1 MPRNVSLYCQDL
13 NFKKCTSK
21 TKLISN
27 PIKEII
33 WDTSGEND
41 KKLDELLPDKDK
53 LFIVVY
59 LDVRKL
65 NSSDAKR
72 MFNFWKDYMDTNFDD
87 SVRNIIIPSDENR
100 IEFFSLQNAKTMDL
114 EQLIELQKRLE
125 IKNNSL
131 DEREE
136 GKIRGSFSD

>member
-1 MPRNVSLYCQDL
+1 MHKSID
-13 NFKKCTSK
+13 FSK
-21 TKLISN
+21 TKLISDS
-27 PIKEII
+27 IKEIT
-33 WDTSGEND
+33 WDTSDENG

-53 LFIVVY
+53 LFIVLY
-59 LDVRKL
+59 LDVSNLCRSSVQLLYNNWKVFL
-65 NSSDAKR
+65 DNS
-72 MFNFWKDYMDTNFDD
+72 FDD

-100 IEFFSLQNAKTMDL
+100 IEFFSLQNAKTLDL

-125 IKNNSL
+125 NKNNS

>member
-1 MPRNVSLYCQDL
+1 MYESTD
-13 NFKKCTSK
+13 FSK

-27 PIKEII
+27 PIKEIT
-33 WDTSGEND
+33 WDTSDEND
-41 KKLDELLPDKDK
+41 KKLDELLLDKDK
-53 LFIVVY
+53 LFIVLY
-59 LDVRKL
+59 LDVSNLCPSKVKELYNYWKVFL
-65 NSSDAKR
+65 NND
-72 MFNFWKDYMDTNFDD
+72 FDD

-114 EQLIELQKRLE
+114 EQLIELQKQLE
-125 IKNNSL
+125 NKNNS

>member
-1 MPRNVSLYCQDL
+1 MYESTD
-13 NFKKCTSK
+13 FSK

-27 PIKEII
+27 SIKEIT
-33 WDTSGEND
+33 WDTSDENG

-53 LFIVVY
+53 LFIVLY
-59 LDVRKL
+59 LDVSNLCRSSVQVLYNNWKVFL
-65 NSSDAKR
+65 DNS
-72 MFNFWKDYMDTNFDD
+72 FDD

-114 EQLIELQKRLE
+114 EQLIELKKQLE
-125 IKNNSL
+125 NKNNS

>member
-1 MPRNVSLYCQDL
+1 MYESTD
-13 NFKKCTSK
+13 FSK

-27 PIKEII
+27 PIKEIT
-33 WDTSGEND
+33 WDTSDEND

-53 LFIVVY
+53 LFIVLY
-59 LDVRKL
+59 LDVSNLCRSSVQVLYNNWKVFL
-65 NSSDAKR
+65 DNS
-72 MFNFWKDYMDTNFDD
+72 FDD

-100 IEFFSLQNAKTMDL
+100 IEFFSLQNAKTLDL

-125 IKNNSL
+125 NKNNS

>member
-1 MPRNVSLYCQDL
+1 MHKSTD
-13 NFKKCTSK
+13 FSK

-27 PIKEII
+27 PIKEIT
-33 WDTSGEND
+33 WDTSVEND

-65 NSSDAKR
+65 SSSDAKR
-72 MFNFWKDYMDTNFDD
+72 MFHFWKDYMDTNFDD

-125 IKNNSL
+125 IKNNS

>member
-1 MPRNVSLYCQDL
+1 MHL
-13 NFKKCTSK
+13 SK

-27 PIKEII
+27 PIKEITS
-33 WDTSGEND
+33 DTSVEND

-59 LDVRKL
+59 LGVRKL
-65 NSSDAKR
+65 SSSDTKV
-72 MFNFWKDYMDTNFDD
+72 MFHFWKDYMDTNFDD

-125 IKNNSL
+125 NKNNS

-136 GKIRGSFSD
+136 EKI

>member
-1 MPRNVSLYCQDL
+1 MHKSID
-13 NFKKCTSK
+13 FSK

-27 PIKEII
+27 PIKEITS
-33 WDTSGEND
+33 DTSVEND

-65 NSSDAKR
+65 SSSDAKR
-72 MFNFWKDYMDTNFDD
+72 MFHFWKDYMDTNFDD

-125 IKNNSL
+125 NKNNS
-131 DEREE
+131 DEKEE

>member
-1 MPRNVSLYCQDL
+1 MHESTD
-13 NFKKCTSK
+13 FSK

-27 PIKEII
+27 PIKEIT
-33 WDTSGEND
+33 WDTSVEND

-72 MFNFWKDYMDTNFDD
+72 MFHFWKDYMDTNFDD

-125 IKNNSL
+125 NKNNS

>member
-1 MPRNVSLYCQDL
+1 MHKSID
-13 NFKKCTSK
+13 FSK
-21 TKLISN
+21 TKLISDS
-27 PIKEII
+27 IKEIT
-33 WDTSGEND
+33 WDTSDEND

-53 LFIVVY
+53 LFIVLY
-59 LDVRKL
+59 LDVSNLCRSSVQVLYNNWKVFL
-65 NSSDAKR
+65 DNS
-72 MFNFWKDYMDTNFDD
+72 FDD

-100 IEFFSLQNAKTMDL
+100 IEFFSLQNAKTLDL

-125 IKNNSL
+125 NKNNS

>member
-1 MPRNVSLYCQDL
+1 
-13 NFKKCTSK
+13 
-21 TKLISN
+21 
-27 PIKEII
+27 
-33 WDTSGEND
+33 
-41 KKLDELLPDKDK
+41 
-53 LFIVVY
+53 
-59 LDVRKL
+59 
-65 NSSDAKR
+65 
-72 MFNFWKDYMDTNFDD
+72 MFHFWKDYMDTNFDD

-125 IKNNSL
+125 NKNNS

>member
-1 MPRNVSLYCQDL
+1 MYESTD
-13 NFKKCTSK
+13 FSK
-21 TKLISN
+21 TKRISN
-27 PIKEII
+27 PIKEIT
-33 WDTSGEND
+33 WDTSVEND

-53 LFIVVY
+53 LFIVLY
-59 LDVRKL
+59 LDVSNLCRSSVQVLYNNWKVFL
-65 NSSDAKR
+65 DNS
-72 MFNFWKDYMDTNFDD
+72 FDD

-100 IEFFSLQNAKTMDL
+100 IEFFSLQNAKTLDL

-125 IKNNSL
+125 NKNNS

>member
-1 MPRNVSLYCQDL
+1 MHESTD
-13 NFKKCTSK
+13 FSK

-27 PIKEII
+27 PIKEIT
-33 WDTSGEND
+33 WDTSVEND

-53 LFIVVY
+53 LFIVLY
-59 LDVRKL
+59 LDVSNLCRSSVQVLYNNWKVFL
-65 NSSDAKR
+65 DNS
-72 MFNFWKDYMDTNFDD
+72 FDD

-100 IEFFSLQNAKTMDL
+100 IEFFSLQNAKTLDL

-125 IKNNSL
+125 NKNNS

>member
-1 MPRNVSLYCQDL
+1 MHKSTD
-13 NFKKCTSK
+13 FSK
-21 TKLISN
+21 TKLISDSV
-27 PIKEII
+27 KEIT
-33 WDTSGEND
+33 WDTSDENG

-53 LFIVVY
+53 LFIVLY
-59 LDVRKL
+59 LDVSNLCRSSVQILYNNWKVFL
-65 NSSDAKR
+65 DNS
-72 MFNFWKDYMDTNFDD
+72 FDD

-100 IEFFSLQNAKTMDL
+100 IEFFSLQNAKTLDL

-125 IKNNSL
+125 NKNNS

>member
-1 MPRNVSLYCQDL
+1 MHESTD
-13 NFKKCTSK
+13 FSK

-27 PIKEII
+27 PIKEIT
-33 WDTSGEND
+33 WDTSDENG

-53 LFIVVY
+53 LFIVLY
-59 LDVRKL
+59 LDVSNLCRSSVQVLYNNWKVFL
-65 NSSDAKR
+65 DNS
-72 MFNFWKDYMDTNFDD
+72 FDD

-100 IEFFSLQNAKTMDL
+100 IEFFSLQNAKTLDL

-125 IKNNSL
+125 NKNNS

>member
-1 MPRNVSLYCQDL
+1 MYESTD
-13 NFKKCTSK
+13 FSK

-27 PIKEII
+27 PIKEIT
-33 WDTSGEND
+33 WDTSDEND
-41 KKLDELLPDKDK
+41 KKLDELLLDKDK
-53 LFIVVY
+53 LFIVLY
-59 LDVRKL
+59 LDVSKL
-65 NSSDAKR
+65 SPSIAQR
-72 MFNFWKDYMDTNFDD
+72 MFHFWKDYMDTNFDD

-125 IKNNSL
+125 NKNNS

>member
-1 MPRNVSLYCQDL
+1 MHKSTD
-13 NFKKCTSK
+13 FSK

-27 PIKEII
+27 PIKEIT
-33 WDTSGEND
+33 WDTSVEND
-41 KKLDELLPDKDK
+41 KKLDELLLDKDK

-72 MFNFWKDYMDTNFDD
+72 IFHFWKDYMDTNFDD

-125 IKNNSL
+125 NKNNS

>member
-1 MPRNVSLYCQDL
+1 MHESTD
-13 NFKKCTSK
+13 FSK

-33 WDTSGEND
+33 WDASGEND

>member
-1 MPRNVSLYCQDL
+1 MHESTD
-13 NFKKCTSK
+13 FSK
-21 TKLISN
+21 TKLISDS
-27 PIKEII
+27 IKEIT
-33 WDTSGEND
+33 WDTSDENG

-53 LFIVVY
+53 LFIVLY
-59 LDVRKL
+59 LDVSNLCRSSVQVLYNNWKVFL
-65 NSSDAKR
+65 DNS
-72 MFNFWKDYMDTNFDD
+72 FDD

-125 IKNNSL
+125 NKNNS

>member
-1 MPRNVSLYCQDL
+1 MHKSTD
-13 NFKKCTSK
+13 FSK

-27 PIKEII
+27 PIKEIT
-33 WDTSGEND
+33 WDTSDEND
-41 KKLDELLPDKDK
+41 KKLDELLLDKDK

-65 NSSDAKR
+65 SSSDAKR
-72 MFNFWKDYMDTNFDD
+72 MFHIWKDYMDTNFDD

-125 IKNNSL
+125 NKNNS

>member
-1 MPRNVSLYCQDL
+1 MHKSID
-13 NFKKCTSK
+13 FSK

-27 PIKEII
+27 PIKEIT
-33 WDTSGEND
+33 WDTSDKND

-65 NSSDAKR
+65 SSSDAKR
-72 MFNFWKDYMDTNFDD
+72 MFHFWKDYMDTNFDD

-125 IKNNSL
+125 NKNNS

-136 GKIRGSFSD
+136 GKI

>member
-1 MPRNVSLYCQDL
+1 MYESFD
-13 NFKKCTSK
+13 FSK
-21 TKLISN
+21 TKLFSN
-27 PIKEII
+27 PIKEITG
-33 WDTSGEND
+33 DTSDEND

-65 NSSDAKR
+65 SSSDAKR
-72 MFNFWKDYMDTNFDD
+72 MFHFWKDYIDTNFDD

-125 IKNNSL
+125 NKNNS

>member
-1 MPRNVSLYCQDL
+1 MHESTD
-13 NFKKCTSK
+13 FSK

-27 PIKEII
+27 PIKEIT
-33 WDTSGEND
+33 WDTSDEND

-65 NSSDAKR
+65 SSSDAKR
-72 MFNFWKDYMDTNFDD
+72 IFHFWKDYMDTNFDD

-125 IKNNSL
+125 NKNNS

>member
-1 MPRNVSLYCQDL
+1 MHKSTD
-13 NFKKCTSK
+13 FSK

-27 PIKEII
+27 PIKEIT
-33 WDTSGEND
+33 WDTSVENG

-53 LFIVVY
+53 LFIVLY
-59 LDVRKL
+59 LDVSNLCRSSVQVLYNNWKVFL
-65 NSSDAKR
+65 NND
-72 MFNFWKDYMDTNFDD
+72 FDD

-100 IEFFSLQNAKTMDL
+100 IEFFSLQNAKTLDL

-125 IKNNSL
+125 NKNNS

>member
-1 MPRNVSLYCQDL
+1 MHESTY
-13 NFKKCTSK
+13 FSK

-27 PIKEII
+27 PIKEIT
-33 WDTSGEND
+33 WDTSDEND

-65 NSSDAKR
+65 SSSNAKR
-72 MFNFWKDYMDTNFDD
+72 MFHFWKDYMDTNFDD

-114 EQLIELQKRLE
+114 EQLVELQKRLE
-125 IKNNSL
+125 NKNNS

>member
-1 MPRNVSLYCQDL
+1 MHKSID
-13 NFKKCTSK
+13 FSK

-27 PIKEII
+27 PIKEIT
-33 WDTSGEND
+33 WDTSVEND

-65 NSSDAKR
+65 SSSNAQR
-72 MFNFWKDYMDTNFDD
+72 MFHFWKDYMDTNFDD

-114 EQLIELQKRLE
+114 EQLIE
-125 IKNNSL
+125 
-131 DEREE
+131 
-136 GKIRGSFSD
+136 

>member
-1 MPRNVSLYCQDL
+1 MHKSTD
-13 NFKKCTSK
+13 FSK

-27 PIKEII
+27 PMKEIT
-33 WDTSGEND
+33 WGTSDEND

-65 NSSDAKR
+65 SSSDAKR
-72 MFNFWKDYMDTNFDD
+72 MFHFWKDYMDTNFDD

-125 IKNNSL
+125 NKNNS

>member
-1 MPRNVSLYCQDL
+1 MYESFD
-13 NFKKCTSK
+13 FSK
-21 TKLISN
+21 TKLFSN

>member
-1 MPRNVSLYCQDL
+1 MHKSTD
-13 NFKKCTSK
+13 FSK

-27 PIKEII
+27 PIKEIT
-33 WDTSGEND
+33 WDTSVEND

-65 NSSDAKR
+65 NSSDDKR
-72 MFNFWKDYMDTNFDD
+72 IFNFWKDYMDTNFDD
-87 SVRNIIIPSDENR
+87 SVRNIIILSDENR

-125 IKNNSL
+125 NKNNS

>member
-1 MPRNVSLYCQDL
+1 MHESID
-13 NFKKCTSK
+13 FSK
-21 TKLISN
+21 TKLISDS
-27 PIKEII
+27 IKEIT
-33 WDTSGEND
+33 WDTSDEND

-65 NSSDAKR
+65 SSSDAKR
-72 MFNFWKDYMDTNFDD
+72 MSHFWKDYMDTNFDD

-100 IEFFSLQNAKTMDL
+100 IEFFSLQNVKTMDL
-114 EQLIELQKRLE
+114 EQLIELQKQLE
-125 IKNNSL
+125 NKNNS

-136 GKIRGSFSD
+136 GKI

>member
-1 MPRNVSLYCQDL
+1 MYESS
-13 NFKKCTSK
+13 NFSK

-27 PIKEII
+27 PIKEIT
-33 WDTSGEND
+33 WDTSVEND

-65 NSSDAKR
+65 SYSNAQR
-72 MFNFWKDYMDTNFDD
+72 LFHFWKDYMDTNFDD

-114 EQLIELQKRLE
+114 EQLSELQKRLE
-125 IKNNSL
+125 NKNNS

>member
-1 MPRNVSLYCQDL
+1 MHKSID
-13 NFKKCTSK
+13 FSK

-27 PIKEII
+27 PIKEIT
-33 WDTSGEND
+33 WDTSDEND

-65 NSSDAKR
+65 SSSDAKR
-72 MFNFWKDYMDTNFDD
+72 IFHFWKDYMDTNFDD

-125 IKNNSL
+125 NKNNS

>member
-1 MPRNVSLYCQDL
+1 MQ
-13 NFKKCTSK
+13 TSK

-27 PIKEII
+27 PIKEIT
-33 WDTSGEND
+33 WDTSDEND
-41 KKLDELLPDKDK
+41 KKLDELLLDKDK
-53 LFIVVY
+53 LFIVLY
-59 LDVRKL
+59 LDVSNLCPSRVKELYNNWKVFL
-65 NSSDAKR
+65 NND
-72 MFNFWKDYMDTNFDD
+72 FDD

-114 EQLIELQKRLE
+114 EQLIELQKQLE
-125 IKNNSL
+125 NKNNS